1 MLFLLRNNF
10 VMEKKDPRTRLL
22 EAAMR
27 IIENQGPSQIK
38 ARTVALEAGQSTM
51 GVYTHFGGVP
61 ELLQAIADEGFTQQA
76 KLFRSIENTNEPMT
90 NMCLM
95 ALECRNFAMSNPHL
109 YDLMFGLSIQ
119 GRYTPFRRSES
130 LTNESTEAFKNS
142 YSYLRQECV
151 NLIETK
157 YIRDIDPDVM
167 AAQLWS
173 ALHGFI
179 MLELGQHFTNCSNPT
194 TEILIP
200 MCINLIVGL
209 GAKPQIAENAASKA
223 LNIWNLKTK

>member
-1 MLFLLRNNF
+1 M
-10 VMEKKDPRTRLL
+10 
-22 EAAMR
+22 
-27 IIENQGPSQIK
+27 
-38 ARTVALEAGQSTM
+38 EAGQSTM

-76 KLFRSIENTNEPMT
+76 KLFRSIENTNDPMT

-95 ALECRNFAMSNPHL
+95 ALECRNFAMANPHL

-130 LTNESTEAFKNS
+130 SANESTEAFKNS
-142 YSYLRQECV
+142 YSYLRQECA

-179 MLELGQHFTNCSNPT
+179 MLELGQHFSCSNPIN
-194 TEILIP
+194 EILIP

-209 GAKPQIAENAASKA
+209 GAEPQMAENAASKA
-223 LNIWNLKTK
+223 LTICNSKNIV